1 MSHTA
6 TLDRLPAQSL
16 FGRFFREIAALLD
29 RVALIAARN
38 GDTAYPGL

>member
-6 TLDRLPAQSL
+6 TFAGLPAHSL
-16 FGRFFREIAALLD
+16 FGRFFSQATGLLD

-38 GDTAYPGL
+38 GDAAYPGL